1 MGEGRRHTNKFLT
14 CTNTLG
20 ALTTA
25 IVVSFPAPR
34 SNSSAKRV
42 AVSSEYYPHPQHYS
56 PNHKNQRQEKG
67 KSYPKLALP
76 PILRKSIH
84 TPHLGP
90 SLSIILL
97 GYILQVLELL

>member
-1 MGEGRRHTNKFLT
+1 MGGWERQTSKFLT

-34 SNSSAKRV
+34 SNSSARRV

-56 PNHKNQRQEKG
+56 QKPEKG
-67 KSYPKLALP
+67 KSYPKLALA

-90 SLSIILL
+90 PLSIIFL
-97 GYILQVLELL
+97 GYILQILELL